1 MIIALNTLSAEALH
15 GIIETFILRE
25 GTDYGE
31 IEISLG
37 EKITQVKQQLVLGNL
52 VIVYSEL
59 HQTVNI
65 MAKEQFSNDAP
76 EPSA

>member
-1 MIIALNTLSAEALH
+1 MIITLNDLSPTALH
-15 GIIETFILRE
+15 GIIEAFILRE

-31 IEISLG
+31 IEISLD
-37 EKITQVKQQLVLGNL
+37 EKIAQVKQQLVLGNL

-65 MAKEQFSNDAP
+65 MTKEQFTN
-76 EPSA
+76 